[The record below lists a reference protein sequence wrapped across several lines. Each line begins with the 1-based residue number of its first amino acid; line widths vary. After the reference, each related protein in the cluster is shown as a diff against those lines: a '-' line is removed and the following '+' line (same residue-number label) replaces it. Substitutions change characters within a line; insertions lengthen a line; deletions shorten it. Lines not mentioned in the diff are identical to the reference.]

1 MIFMKKSPLFYSII
15 FLVVLASC
23 AKVYYSP
30 EAENASKSHRIIAVV
45 SPKVSIPPQKK
56 MTNEEILDL
65 TIKESETFQYEMVAW
80 LLKRKGENKINVD
93 ILDATT
99 TIAKIQNARS
109 DGKLLTPLEMAE
121 ILDVDAVITS
131 NYKLTKPM
139 STGAAIATTLLFG
152 FGNTNEVNV
161 TMELQDRANKKMI
174 WNFSHAVSGG
184 LFSSS
189 DQLVEEVMRIASKK
203 LPYTK
208 FKK

>member
-1 MIFMKKSPLFYSII
+1 MIDIADM
-15 FLVVLASC
+15 
-23 AKVYYSP
+23 AK
-30 EAENASKSHRIIAVV
+30 HR
-45 SPKVSIPPQKK
+45 KLNKL
-56 MTNEEILDL
+56 E
-65 TIKESETFQYEMVAW
+65 
-80 LLKRKGENKINVD
+80 RENKINVD

-99 TIAKIQNARS
+99 TLAKIQNARS

-161 TMELQDRANKKMI
+161 TMELHDRANKKMI

>member
-1 MIFMKKSPLFYSII
+1 MKWLPLFLSVGLI
-15 FLVVLASC
+15 FILASC

-30 EAENASKSHRIIAVV
+30 EAENASRNHRIIAVV

-56 MTNEEILDL
+56 MTNEELMDL

-99 TIAKIQNARS
+99 TIAKIQNAS
-109 DGKLLTPLEMAE
+109 TPGKLLTPVEMAE

-161 TMELQDRANKKMI
+161 TMELHDRANKKMI

-189 DQLVEEVMRIASKK
+189 DQLIEEVMRIASKK

>member
-1 MIFMKKSPLFYSII
+1 MKKSPLFFSAI
-15 FLVVLASC
+15 FLFVLVSC

-30 EAENASKSHRIIAVV
+30 EAENASRNHRIIAVV

-56 MTNEEILDL
+56 MSNEELQEL
-65 TIKESETFQYEMVAW
+65 TLKESESFQYEMVAW
-80 LLKRKGENKINVD
+80 LLKRKGENKISVD

-99 TIAKIQNARS
+99 TIAKLHNAGT
-109 DGKLLTPLEMAE
+109 DGKILTPVEMAE

-152 FGNTNEVNV
+152 FGNTNEVKV
-161 TMELQDRANKKMI
+161 TMELHDRVNKKMI
-174 WNFSHAVSGG
+174 WNFSHGVSGG

-189 DQLVEEVMRIASKK
+189 DQLVDEVMRIASKK

>member
-1 MIFMKKSPLFYSII
+1 MNKSTLFFSVV
-15 FLVVLASC
+15 FLMVCASC

-30 EAENASKSHRIIAVV
+30 EAENASKNHRIIAVV
-45 SPKVSIPPQKK
+45 SPKVSIPPQNK
-56 MTNEEILDL
+56 MTNEELQDL

-80 LLKRKGENKINVD
+80 LLKRKGDNKINVD

-99 TIAKIQNARS
+99 TIAKIRNAS
-109 DGKLLTPLEMAE
+109 TDGKYLTPVEMAE

-161 TMELQDRANKKMI
+161 TMELHDRARKKMI

-189 DQLVEEVMRIASKK
+189 NQLVEEVMRIASKK

>member
-1 MIFMKKSPLFYSII
+1 MKSLPLFFSVI
-15 FLVVLASC
+15 FLLILASC

-30 EAENASKSHRIIAVV
+30 EAEKASRNHRIIAVV

-56 MTNEEILDL
+56 MTNEELLDL

-99 TIAKIQNARS
+99 TIAKIQNART
-109 DGKLLTPLEMAE
+109 DGKLLTPVEMAE
-121 ILDVDAVITS
+121 ILDVDAVLTS

-139 STGAAIATTLLFG
+139 STGAAIATTILFG

-161 TMELQDRANKKMI
+161 TMELHDRANKKMI
-174 WNFSHAVSGG
+174 WNFNHALSGG